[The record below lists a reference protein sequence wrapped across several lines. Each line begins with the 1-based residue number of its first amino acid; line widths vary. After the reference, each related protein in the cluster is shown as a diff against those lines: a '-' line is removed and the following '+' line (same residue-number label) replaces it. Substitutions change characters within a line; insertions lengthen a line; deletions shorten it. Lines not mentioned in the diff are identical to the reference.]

1 MEISIKN
8 KAQNINQSSL
18 AIPAIAETPPAAP
31 LSVNILDKAVLY
43 QKRANEAYRGET
55 TTPRQFVE
63 RLKTNDEHV
72 VAYQRKLKTE
82 GKSEAVKALKIKM
95 SAISFSG
102 GVNDSCGRRAKDFD
116 KDSCTG
122 IFHVDIDAL
131 QDSAGVERVIG
142 IVKATQGCLFA
153 FRSVSGLGVKA
164 GFNVGQFDNDEQ
176 FKEIFY
182 KFEYLFKVEHGITI
196 DPACKDILRLCF
208 TSYDPDYFINDDA
221 VEIDVNAMDLPAI
234 NNVFESPDNDLPVQ
248 NIPSLVAVPDAHPWT
263 AERIK
268 EVIKHIPSE
277 DYDQW
282 IMVGMAIYH
291 SGANGGFSVWDE
303 WSKTSKKYNKTE
315 ISKKWCSFDN
325 GDNPKN
331 VSMGTVVKLSR
342 EHTKQIKW
350 NHTTMKGKPIPTP
363 ENLEAL
369 IEYYGVSV
377 SYDELLLETN
387 IKGIQS
393 MKGNEHNS
401 LIAFLK
407 GKCAIHGISDRVV
420 DMQLDAI
427 IESNIINPVTDC
439 LKVITR
445 TKSNNPV
452 DELVE
457 LLPVDNKTWV
467 KIAMYRW
474 LIQCCAAADM
484 ARNTP
489 NDDAID
495 KYESVLV
502 FFGEQGHKK
511 TSFIRYILPKLL
523 HKYTKEGILLD
534 VKDKDSMLHVLKCWI
549 PELGEL
555 DSTFKRSDISALKAF
570 LSMTEDEIR
579 LPYARKPLKITRHIS
594 CIGTVNEKEYLRD
607 ATGNRRFLPIT
618 TTGSLDIIVKENFD
632 YTDLWGYVWGQY
644 MQGEQWWLTEE
655 EEVLQKEVL
664 SKHEDT
670 NLKEL
675 LLDVYNFDTSHT
687 KKMTSTEVLRDLSQ
701 KTTRQNQIKLGIVL
715 KDLSVEKSTPRSR
728 DYMMPL
734 LRDVY
739 PNRFPDS

>member
-18 AIPAIAETPPAAP
+18 AIPKTTPAAP

-55 TTPRQFVE
+55 TTPRQFIE
-63 RLKTNDEHV
+63 RLKTKDEHV
-72 VAYQRKLKTE
+72 GAYQRKLKTE

-208 TSYDPDYFINDDA
+208 TSYDPAYFINDDA

-248 NIPSLVAVPDAHPWT
+248 NRPSLVAVPDAHPWT

-268 EVIKHIPSE
+268 EVIKPIPNE
-277 DYDQW
+277 DYNQW
-282 IMVGMAIYH
+282 ITVGMAIYH
-291 SGANGGFSVWDE
+291 SGADGGFSVWDE

-315 ISKKWCSFDN
+315 ISKKWDSFDN

-342 EHTKQIKW
+342 QYIKQIKW
-350 NHTTMKGKPIPTP
+350 KHTMKGKPIPTP

-393 MKGNEHNS
+393 MKGNEHNA

-427 IESNIINPVTDC
+427 IESNIINPVTDW
-439 LKVITR
+439 LKGITR
-445 TKSNNPV
+445 TQSNNPV

-570 LSMTEDEIR
+570 MSMTEDEIR

-664 SKHEDT
+664 AKHEDT

-675 LLDVYNFDTSHT
+675 LLDVYNFDTAHT
-687 KKMTSTEVLRDLSQ
+687 KKMTSTAILRDLSQ

-715 KDLSVEKSTPRSR
+715 KNLSVEKTTPRSR

-734 LRDVY
+734 LRDVF
-739 PNRFPDS
+739 PNRFPDF